1 MANYRMGDVI
11 RLSRMARNMT
21 QEELSEGICSVETL
35 SRIENG
41 RTKVKREIYR
51 QLMEKMNFS
60 TEKNYAVCLSTDMEL
75 IQEKEYFEDAM
86 AKHDFEAADVYMNR
100 IKLLAGDNLSTQ
112 QYVKRESRFLDY
124 YMKRISK
131 EQLVQELEELA
142 QEVIP
147 EYKKYIDS
155 EVVYPFRQQEII
167 LLKRLAVAYGQVDE
181 VEKSI
186 AICEMLLRSL
196 RQKYMAEWEEEE
208 IIIMANLSKYYG
220 AVGEIHKSMELCYE
234 VLPKAKKYSYAPTI
248 QFVVFEIAW
257 NKWKL
262 IERGEEG
269 EEEIEVCKDYMR
281 QAYFL
286 CTARYDILEK
296 SIIADFW
303 QQHFQEDIEGVIE

>member
-142 QEVIP
+142 QEAIP

-234 VLPKAKKYSYAPTI
+234 VLPKAKKYSYAPAI

>member
-142 QEVIP
+142 QEAIP

-234 VLPKAKKYSYAPTI
+234 VLPKAKKYSYAPAI

-281 QAYFL
+281 
-286 CTARYDILEK
+286 
-296 SIIADFW
+296 
-303 QQHFQEDIEGVIE
+303 